1 MKPKG
6 LNLDKNSPDYKKL
19 LELSADNDLLASV
32 NQDKPKFFTYL
43 KNKLAPIQEEK
54 TDKRSFI

>member
-6 LNLDKNSPDYKKL
+6 LAVDKNSPDFKKL
-19 LELSADNDLLASV
+19 LEFSADNDLLASV
-32 NQDKPKFFTYL
+32 DQKRSKFFTYL

-54 TDKRSFI
+54 RCIVFL